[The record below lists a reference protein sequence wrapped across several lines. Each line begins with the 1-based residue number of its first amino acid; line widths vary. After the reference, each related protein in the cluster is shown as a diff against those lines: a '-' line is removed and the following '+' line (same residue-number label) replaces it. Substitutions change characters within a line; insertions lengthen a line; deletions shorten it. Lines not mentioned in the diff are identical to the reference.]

1 MQHQSEITP
10 DASCQSLMNRSIMGD
25 FKAKRLSVQQTI
37 TFDGLDS
44 IDLSLQWECSYG
56 GSLRSDPGCFGFGAS
71 QSGRT
76 ARQCLRLSK
85 FFDTR
90 ALFFQKLGQARLPL

>member
-44 IDLSLQWECSYG
+44 IDLSLQWEC
-56 GSLRSDPGCFGFGAS
+56 
-71 QSGRT
+71 
-76 ARQCLRLSK
+76 
-85 FFDTR
+85 
-90 ALFFQKLGQARLPL
+90 